1 MRSFS
6 RRTSPECCLSRFASP
21 PGVVCLVSVE
31 FLSPRVNPTAS
42 QRDRGGGS
50 LLLPAL
56 GYQGKPEEFSSVVS
70 GPTD

>member
-6 RRTSPECCLSRFASP
+6 RRTSPECSLSRFAP
-21 PGVVCLVSVE
+21 DPGVVCLLGVE
-31 FLSPRVNPTAS
+31 FRSPRVNPTAS
-42 QRDRGGGS
+42 QRHRGGGS
-50 LLLPAL
+50 PVLSAP